1 MNRSKESS
9 PMGEQ
14 SFTNS
19 SDGRDATAWIN
30 RVETLRGPR
39 YLAILACLEDAI
51 RTGELRAQT
60 RLPPQ
65 RQLATLL
72 GLTVGTAG
80 RAYAIAA
87 ERGLI
92 TGETGRGTFVSDN
105 PFGGGDGSISPLRGG
120 LADVGRLRAELPV
133 SPPER
138 QLIDLALPAVPSPK
152 VSAIV
157 RDALRELA
165 EGDRLLS
172 LRKYVTY
179 RAQPHHLQTAARWIA
194 GLGIEADADR
204 IVVVAGANQGL
215 AATILSNIVRGESVL
230 TDALTYPGLKVLAFN
245 YGWRLEPLERD
256 EEGILPDALE
266 RAALE
271 GRGRI
276 VYLQSEL
283 HNPTTAV
290 MRLDRRR
297 IIAEIARRYDL
308 VLIDDHAALS
318 ELTSSITS
326 LTALAPE
333 RTFAIVGVGKSV
345 SASVPAAYVVTPPGW
360 RERFEQQARD
370 RYFHVSPLGPEIMSH
385 LIESG
390 AIAEV
395 AGAYRSAI
403 AGRCSL
409 LRTHLPDA
417 DFAADA
423 RAFFVWMRLPPHW
436 HSSDFA
442 SAAVLNGVT
451 VAAAANFAVGMTMRM
466 SAVRLSLLGAS
477 SDAMFVD
484 GLTRLRSLMTSDSVS
499 AGVII

>member
-1 MNRSKESS
+1 MNRSKDSS
-9 PMGEQ
+9 GTGDRPVAGNGE
-14 SFTNS
+14 
-19 SDGRDATAWIN
+19 GRDGAAWIN
-30 RVETLRGPR
+30 RIETLRGPR

-51 RTGELRAQT
+51 RSGELRPQT

-65 RQLATLL
+65 RQLATML

-105 PFGGGDGSISPLRGG
+105 PFGGGDGSISPLRGA
-120 LADVGRLRAELPV
+120 LADVSRLRSELPV
-133 SPPER
+133 TLPER
-138 QLIDLALPAVPSPK
+138 QMIDLALPAVPSQQ
-152 VSAIV
+152 VTAII

-165 EGDRLLS
+165 AGDRLLS

-179 RAQPHHLQTAARWIA
+179 RAQAHHLHAAARWIA
-194 GLGIEADADR
+194 GLGIDADADR

-215 AATILSNIVRGESVL
+215 AAAVLSNIVRGEAVL

-266 RAALE
+266 RAALD

-283 HNPTTAV
+283 HNPTAGV
-290 MRLDRRR
+290 MRLERRR

-326 LTALAPE
+326 LTAIAPE
-333 RTFAIVGVGKSV
+333 RTFAIVSAGKSV
-345 SASVPAAYVVTPPGW
+345 SASVPVAYVVTPPGW
-360 RERFEQQARD
+360 RARFEQQARD
-370 RYFHVSPLGPEIMSH
+370 RYFQLSPLGPEIMSH

-390 AIAEV
+390 AISDV
-395 AGAYRSAI
+395 ASAYRTAI
-403 AGRCSL
+403 ASRRAL
-409 LRTHLPDA
+409 LRSHLPNA
-417 DFAADA
+417 DFAADP
-423 RAFFVWMRLPPHW
+423 RAFFVWLRLPSHW
-436 HSSDFA
+436 HSADFA

-451 VAAAANFAVGMTMRM
+451 VAAAANFAVGMTMRLP
-466 SAVRLSLLGAS
+466 AVRLSLLGAS
-477 SDAMFVD
+477 SDELFVD
-484 GLTRLRSLMTSDSVS
+484 GLTRLRSLMTADSVS

>member
-1 MNRSKESS
+1 MNGNGS
-9 PMGEQ
+9 
-14 SFTNS
+14 
-19 SDGRDATAWIN
+19 RDATAWIG

-51 RTGELRAQT
+51 RTGELPSQT

-92 TGETGRGTFVSDN
+92 TGATGRGTFVSDS
-105 PFGGGDGSISPLRGG
+105 PFGGEGAISPLRGA
-120 LADVGRLRAELPV
+120 LADVSRLRAELAV

-138 QLIDLALPAVPSPK
+138 QMIDLALPAVPSSE
-152 VSAIV
+152 VSAII

-165 EGDRLLS
+165 DGDRLLS
-172 LRKYVTY
+172 LRRYVTY
-179 RAQPHHLQTAARWIA
+179 RAPPRHLQTAARWIA
-194 GLGIEADADR
+194 GLGIEADASR
-204 IVVVAGANQGL
+204 IAVVANANQGL
-215 AATILSNIVRGESVL
+215 AATILSNILRGESIL
-230 TDALTYPGLKVLAFN
+230 TDSLTYPGLKVLAFN

-266 RAALE
+266 RGALE
-271 GRGRI
+271 GHGRI

-283 HNPTTAV
+283 HNPTAAV

-308 VLIDDHAALS
+308 VLIDDLAALC
-318 ELTSSITS
+318 ELTSSIAP

-333 RTFAIVGVGKSV
+333 RTFAIISVGKSV
-345 SASVPAAYVVTPPGW
+345 SVSVPAGYVVTPPGW
-360 RERFEQQARD
+360 GERFEQQVRD
-370 RYFHVSPLGPEIMSH
+370 RYFQISPLGPEIVSH

-390 AIAEV
+390 AMADV
-395 AGAYRSAI
+395 ARAYRAAI
-403 AGRCSL
+403 AARLGL
-409 LRTHLPDA
+409 LRTHLPQA
-417 DFAADA
+417 DFTSDP
-423 RAFFVWMRLPPHW
+423 RSFFVWLRLPPNW
-436 HSSDFA
+436 HSADFA
-442 SAAVLNGVT
+442 SAAALNGFT
-451 VAAAANFAVGMTMRM
+451 VAAAANFAVGMTMRL
-466 SAVRLSLLGAS
+466 SAVRLSLLGAP
-477 SDAMFVD
+477 SDAVFID
-484 GLTRLRSLMTSDSVS
+484 GVTRLGSLMNADSVS

>member
-1 MNRSKESS
+1 MSEKPLRSSS
-9 PMGEQ
+9 AGADTR
-14 SFTNS
+14 S
-19 SDGRDATAWIN
+19 WIQ

-51 RTGELRAQT
+51 RTGELPPQT

-105 PFGGGDGSISPLRGG
+105 PFGGSDGSISPLRGA
-120 LADVGRLRAELPV
+120 LAHVGRLRAELPAA
-133 SPPER
+133 PPER
-138 QLIDLALPAVPSPK
+138 QVIDMALPAVPSSQ

-157 RDALRELA
+157 RDALRELTG
-165 EGDRLLS
+165 GDRLLG

-179 RAQPHHLQTAARWIA
+179 RASPRYSQTAARWIA
-194 GLGIEADADR
+194 GLGIEADPGR
-204 IVVVAGANQGL
+204 IVVVASANQGL
-215 AATILSNIVRGESVL
+215 AAAILSNIVRGESVL

-283 HNPTTAV
+283 HNPTAAV

-318 ELTSSITS
+318 ELSSSITP
-326 LTALAPE
+326 LTAIAPE
-333 RTFAIVGVGKSV
+333 RTFAIVSAGKSV
-345 SASVPAAYVVTPPGW
+345 SASVPAGYVVTPPGW
-360 RERFEQQARD
+360 GERFEQQVRD
-370 RYFHVSPLGPEIMSH
+370 RYFQVSPLGPEIMNH

-390 AIAEV
+390 AMADV
-395 AGAYRSAI
+395 ARAYRAAI
-403 AGRCSL
+403 AGRHGL
-409 LRTHLPDA
+409 LRAHLPEA
-417 DFAADA
+417 ELAADP
-423 RAFFVWMRLPPHW
+423 RAFFVWLGLPPHW
-436 HSSDFA
+436 HSADFA
-442 SAAVLNGVT
+442 SAAALNGFT

-466 SAVRLSLLGAS
+466 SAVRVSLLGAP
-477 SDAMFVD
+477 SDAIFVD
-484 GLTRLRSLMTSDSVS
+484 GITRLRSLMMADSVS

>member
-1 MNRSKESS
+1 MNRQKETVPADEKPPS
-9 PMGEQ
+9 G
-14 SFTNS
+14 
-19 SDGRDATAWIN
+19 GARDNAAWIG

-51 RTGELRAQT
+51 RTGELPPQT

-72 GLTVGTAG
+72 GLTVGTTG

-105 PFGGGDGSISPLRGG
+105 PFGGADGSISPLRGA

-138 QLIDLALPAVPSPK
+138 QLIDLALPAAPSQQ
-152 VSAIV
+152 VAAMV
-157 RDALRELA
+157 RDALRELVA
-165 EGDRLLS
+165 GERLLS

-179 RAQPHHLQTAARWIA
+179 RAQSNHLLAAAKWIA

-204 IVVVAGANQGL
+204 IAVVAGANQGL
-215 AATILSNIVRGESVL
+215 AAAILSNILRGESVL

-245 YGWRLEPLERD
+245 YGWRLEPMERD

-266 RAALE
+266 RAAVE

-283 HNPTTAV
+283 HNPTAAV
-290 MRLDRRR
+290 MRLERRR
-297 IIAEIARRYDL
+297 LIAEIARRYDL

-318 ELTSSITS
+318 DLTSSITS
-326 LTALAPE
+326 LTTIAPE
-333 RTFAIVGVGKSV
+333 RTFAIVSAGKSV
-345 SASVPAAYVVTPPGW
+345 SASVPVAYVVTPPGW

-370 RYFHVSPLGPEIMSH
+370 RYFQLSPLGPEIMTQ
-385 LIESG
+385 LIQSG

-395 AGAYRSAI
+395 ASAYRTAI
-403 AGRCSL
+403 AARRGL
-409 LRTHLPDA
+409 LRTHLPEA
-417 DFAADA
+417 DFTADP

-436 HSSDFA
+436 HSADFA

-451 VAAAANFAVGMTMRM
+451 VAAAANFAVGMTMRLP
-466 SAVRLSLLGAS
+466 AVRLSLLGAP
-477 SDAMFVD
+477 SDSQFLD
-484 GLTRLRSLMTSDSVS
+484 GLARLRGLMTADSVS

>member
-1 MNRSKESS
+1 MSERIRMNAK
-9 PMGEQ
+9 G
-14 SFTNS
+14 
-19 SDGRDATAWIN
+19 GRDTTAWIG

-51 RTGELRAQT
+51 KTGELPPQT

-105 PFGGGDGSISPLRGG
+105 PFGGGGGAISPLRGA

-138 QLIDLALPAVPSPK
+138 QMIDLALPAAPAPQ

-165 EGDRLLS
+165 DSDRLLG

-179 RAQPHHLQTAARWIA
+179 RAAPRHAQAAARWIA
-194 GLGIEADADR
+194 GLGVEADASR
-204 IVVVAGANQGL
+204 IVVVASANQGL
-215 AATILSNIVRGESVL
+215 AAAILGNIVRGESVL

-256 EEGILPDALE
+256 DEGILPDALE

-283 HNPTTAV
+283 HNPTAAV
-290 MRLDRRR
+290 MRADRRR
-297 IIAEIARRYDL
+297 LIAEIARRYDL

-318 ELTSSITS
+318 ELTSSIAP
-326 LTALAPE
+326 LAAIAPE
-333 RTFAIVGVGKSV
+333 RTFAIFGAGKSV
-345 SASVPAAYVVTPPGW
+345 SASVPAGYIVTPPGW
-360 RERFEQQARD
+360 GQRFEQQVRD
-370 RYFHVSPLGPEIMSH
+370 RYFHLSPLGPEIVSH

-390 AIAEV
+390 AMADV
-395 AGAYRSAI
+395 ARAYRAAI
-403 AGRCSL
+403 AGRLGL
-409 LRTHLPDA
+409 LRTHLPQA
-417 DFAADA
+417 DFTADP
-423 RAFFVWMRLPPHW
+423 RAFFVWLRLPPHW
-436 HSSDFA
+436 HSADFA
-442 SAAVLNGVT
+442 SAAALNGFT
-451 VAAAANFAVGMTMRM
+451 VAAAANFAVGMTMRL
-466 SAVRLSLLGAS
+466 SAVRLSLLGAP
-477 SDAMFVD
+477 SDEIFVD
-484 GLTRLRSLMTSDSVS
+484 GLTRLRSLMMADSVT

>member
-1 MNRSKESS
+1 MSGNGNSDAES
-9 PMGEQ
+9 
-14 SFTNS
+14 
-19 SDGRDATAWIN
+19 WIQ

-51 RTGELRAQT
+51 RSGELPPQT

-65 RQLATLL
+65 RQLATIL

-80 RAYAIAA
+80 RAYTIAA

-105 PFGGGDGSISPLRGG
+105 PFGGGEGAISPLRGA
-120 LADVGRLRAELPV
+120 LADMSRLRAELPV
-133 SPPER
+133 NPPER
-138 QLIDLALPAVPSPK
+138 QMIDLALPAVPSQR
-152 VSAIV
+152 VSAII
-157 RDALRELA
+157 RDAVLELA
-165 EGDRLLS
+165 KGDRLLS
-172 LRKYVTY
+172 LRRYVIY
-179 RAQPHHLQTAARWIA
+179 RAPSYHLQTAARWIA
-194 GLGIEADADR
+194 GLGIEANADR

-215 AATILSNIVRGESVL
+215 AAAILSNVVRGESVL

-266 RAALE
+266 RAAIE
-271 GRGRI
+271 GRGRV

-283 HNPTTAV
+283 HNPTAAV
-290 MRLDRRR
+290 MGLDRRR

-318 ELTSSITS
+318 DLTSSIPS
-326 LTALAPE
+326 LTAIAPE
-333 RTFAIVGVGKSV
+333 RTFAIIGAGKSV
-345 SASVPAAYVVTPPGW
+345 SAAVPAAYVVTPPGW
-360 RERFEQQARD
+360 RERFEQQIRD

-390 AIAEV
+390 AMAEV
-395 AGAYRSAI
+395 SGAYRSVI
-403 AGRCSL
+403 ASRRSL
-409 LRTHLPDA
+409 LSTHLPEA
-417 DFAADA
+417 DFAADP
-423 RAFFVWMRLPPHW
+423 RGFFVWLQLPAHW

-477 SDAMFVD
+477 TDAAFVD
-484 GLTRLRSLMTSDSVS
+484 GVARLRSLMMADSLS

>member
-1 MNRSKESS
+1 MNEKPRIGGGGSPDTRS
-9 PMGEQ
+9 
-14 SFTNS
+14 
-19 SDGRDATAWIN
+19 WIK

-51 RTGELRAQT
+51 RTGELPPQT

-92 TGETGRGTFVSDN
+92 TGETGRGTFVADN
-105 PFGGGDGSISPLRGG
+105 PFGGAEGSISPLRGA
-120 LADVGRLRAELPV
+120 LADVGRLRAELPA

-138 QLIDLALPAVPSPK
+138 QMIDLALPAAPAPQ

-165 EGDRLLS
+165 AGERLLG

-179 RAQPHHLQTAARWIA
+179 RAMPRHLAAAARWIA
-194 GLGIEADADR
+194 GLGIEADPSR
-204 IVVVAGANQGL
+204 IVVLAGANQAL
-215 AATILSNIVRGESVL
+215 AAAILSNIVRGESVL

-266 RAALE
+266 RAAME

-283 HNPTTAV
+283 HNPTAAV
-290 MRLDRRR
+290 MRSDRRR
-297 IIAEIARRYDL
+297 IVAEIARRYDL

-318 ELTSSITS
+318 ELVSSITP
-326 LTALAPE
+326 LAVLAPE
-333 RTFAIVGVGKSV
+333 RTFAVFGAGKSV

-360 RERFEQQARD
+360 GERFEQQTRD

-390 AIAEV
+390 AMAEV
-395 AGAYRSAI
+395 ARAYRTAI
-403 AGRCSL
+403 AGRRAL
-409 LRTHLPDA
+409 LRSHLPDA
-417 DFAADA
+417 DFTADA
-423 RAFFVWMRLPPHW
+423 RAFFVWLRLPSHW

-466 SAVRLSLLGAS
+466 SAVRLSLLGAP
-477 SDAMFVD
+477 SDAAFVD
-484 GLTRLRSLMTSDSVS
+484 GLTRLRSLMTADSVS
-499 AGVII
+499 AGVIV